1 MDNIGGLVR
10 RACVRDDVFQA
21 RSAEVRPTQIVAA
34 VAACALCVVFA
45 FPALAQQQPQPAA
58 PTQGLQPGPAN
69 IAVIDIAAIYKA
81 HTRFT
86 QMMNEIKADMEAA
99 DGVVKKERDTLKGMV
114 DSMEQFRSGTPDYK
128 RLEEEI
134 ARRQAD
140 LATRV
145 QLQKKEFLLREAR
158 VHYSV
163 YQEIMQEVDY
173 FAASHGIAMVFRF
186 NSDPVDVERPE
197 DVLRHINKPI
207 VWVPQG
213 CNITPYVLERLNR
226 AQLNN
231 ANAQPMRQ
239 GVPVQR

>member
-1 MDNIGGLVR
+1 M
-10 RACVRDDVFQA
+10 
-21 RSAEVRPTQIVAA
+21 RSTQIVAA
-34 VAACALCVVFA
+34 AAACALCVLFA
-45 FPALAQQQPQPAA
+45 FPAAAQQQPGAA
-58 PTQGLQPGPAN
+58 TQGGLQPGPTN

-81 HTRFT
+81 HSRFS

-99 DGVVKKERDTLKGMV
+99 DGAVKKERDTLKGMV

-158 VHYSV
+158 VHYTV
-163 YQEIMQEVDY
+163 YQEVMQEVDY
-173 FAASHGIAMVFRF
+173 FAASHGISMVFRF
-186 NSDPVDVERPE
+186 NSEPIDVERPE
-197 DVLRHINKPI
+197 DVLRHINRPI

-231 ANAQPMRQ
+231 AQQPMRQ
-239 GVPVQR
+239 GVPLQR

>member
-1 MDNIGGLVR
+1 
-10 RACVRDDVFQA
+10 
-21 RSAEVRPTQIVAA
+21 VRPTQIVAA
-34 VAACALCVVFA
+34 LAACAVSVLFA
-45 FPALAQQQPQPAA
+45 FSASAQQQPAA
-58 PTQGLQPGPAN
+58 PSQGLQPGPAN

-99 DGVVKKERDTLKGMV
+99 DAAVKKERDTLKGMV
-114 DSMEQFRSGTPDYK
+114 DSLEQFRSGTPDYK

-140 LATRV
+140 MATRV

-158 VHYSV
+158 VHYTV

-186 NSDPVDVERPE
+186 NSEPVDVEKPD

-213 CNITPYVLERLNR
+213 CNITPYILERLNR

-231 ANAQPMRQ
+231 AQQPMRQ
-239 GVPVQR
+239 GVPLQR

>member
-1 MDNIGGLVR
+1 M
-10 RACVRDDVFQA
+10 
-21 RSAEVRPTQIVAA
+21 RPTQIVAA
-34 VAACALCVVFA
+34 LAACAVSVLFA
-45 FPALAQQQPQPAA
+45 FSASAQQQPAA
-58 PTQGLQPGPAN
+58 PSQGLQPGPAN

-99 DGVVKKERDTLKGMV
+99 DAAVKKERDTLKGMV
-114 DSMEQFRSGTPDYK
+114 DSLEQFRSGTPDYK

-140 LATRV
+140 MATRV

-158 VHYSV
+158 VHYTV

-186 NSDPVDVERPE
+186 NSEPVDVEKPD

-213 CNITPYVLERLNR
+213 CNITPYILERLNR

-231 ANAQPMRQ
+231 AQQPMRQ
-239 GVPVQR
+239 GVPLQR

>member
-1 MDNIGGLVR
+1 
-10 RACVRDDVFQA
+10 
-21 RSAEVRPTQIVAA
+21 VRPTQIVAA
-34 VAACALCVVFA
+34 VAACAVCVLIA
-45 FPALAQQQPQPAA
+45 FPATAQQQQQPAA
-58 PTQGLQPGPAN
+58 PQAPGLQPGPAN

-99 DGVVKKERDTLKGMV
+99 DTAVKKERDTLKGMA
-114 DSMEQFRSGTPDYK
+114 DSLEQFRPGTPDYK

-140 LATRV
+140 MATRV
-145 QLQKKEFLLREAR
+145 QLQKKEFLLREAQ

-186 NSDPVDVERPE
+186 NSEAVDVQKPE
-197 DVLRHINKPI
+197 DVLRHINRPI
-207 VWVPQG
+207 VWTPQG
-213 CNITPYVLERLNR
+213 SNITPYVLERLNR
-226 AQLNN
+226 SQLNN
-231 ANAQPMRQ
+231 AQQPMRQ
-239 GVPVQR
+239 GVPLQR